1 MDISLEKIKSTGQ
14 QLRAAIK
21 MYSYY
26 REIGFE
32 EWQWMELV

>member
-1 MDISLEKIKSTGQ
+1 MDMSLGKMKSTRQ
-14 QLRAAIK
+14 QMRAAIK